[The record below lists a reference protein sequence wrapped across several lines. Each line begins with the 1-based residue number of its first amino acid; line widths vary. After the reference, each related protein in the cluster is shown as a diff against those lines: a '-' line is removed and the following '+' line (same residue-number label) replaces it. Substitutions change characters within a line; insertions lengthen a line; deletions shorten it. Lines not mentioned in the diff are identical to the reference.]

1 MYAAQSAL
9 AQYKRINTESALEGA
24 SPHMLIQMLINGAL
38 ERLSQAKGAME
49 RNDVEQK
56 GVLLGKAVSILG
68 GLQDSL
74 DTDADEAITANL
86 DSLYD
91 YMQRRLL
98 EANVKSDTEILD
110 EVSGLLLTI
119 KEGWDAI
126 APTTVTSEYAEDELS
141 ID

>member
-24 SPHMLIQMLINGAL
+24 SPHQLIQMLLNGAL
-38 ERLSQAKGAME
+38 ERLAQAKGAIA
-49 RNDVEQK
+49 RHDVAQK
-56 GVLLGKAVSILG
+56 GLLIGKAISIVG
-68 GLQDSL
+68 GLRASL
-74 DTDADEAITANL
+74 DDDADPQMTSNL
-86 DSLYD
+86 SSLYD

-98 EANVKSDTEILD
+98 EANVSNDVAILD
-110 EVSGLLLTI
+110 EVYDLLGTI

-126 APTTVTSEYAEDELS
+126 APAPTTQPQ

>member
-24 SPHMLIQMLINGAL
+24 SPHRLIQMLLNGAL
-38 ERLSQAKGAME
+38 ERLSQARGAMARNDMAQKGAM
-49 RNDVEQK
+49 
-56 GVLLGKAVSILG
+56 LGKAVSIIG

-74 DTDADEAITANL
+74 DTNADEQLASNL
-86 DSLYD
+86 DALYD

-98 EANVKSDTEILD
+98 EANLRNDTDLLD
-110 EVSGLLLTI
+110 EVSGLLVTV
-119 KEGWDAI
+119 KDGWDAI
-126 APTTVTSEYAEDELS
+126 APAAMSSERLEEALL

>member
-9 AQYKRINTESALEGA
+9 AQYKKINTESALEGA
-24 SPHMLIQMLINGAL
+24 SPHQLIQMLINGAL
-38 ERLSQAKGAME
+38 DRLSQARGAMQ
-49 RNDVEQK
+49 RKDTAQK
-56 GVLLGKAVSILG
+56 GLLIGKAVSILG

-74 DTDADEAITANL
+74 DKSADEQIAENL
-86 DSLYD
+86 DNLYD

-98 EANVKSDTEILD
+98 EANLKNDVSMLD
-110 EVSGLLLTI
+110 EVSGLLNTI

-126 APTTVTSEYAEDELS
+126 APIPAPIIEQEQPQ

>member
-9 AQYKRINTESALEGA
+9 AQYKRINTESAMEGA
-24 SPHMLIQMLINGAL
+24 SPHQLIQMLINGAL
-38 ERLSQAKGAME
+38 DRLSQARGAMQ
-49 RNDVEQK
+49 RKDTAQK
-56 GVLLGKAVSILG
+56 GLLIGKAVSILG

-74 DTDADEAITANL
+74 DKNADAQITENL

-98 EANVKSDTEILD
+98 EANIKNDVSLLD
-110 EVSGLLLTI
+110 EVSDLLLTI

-126 APTTVTSEYAEDELS
+126 APIPAPIAEQEQPH

>member
-24 SPHMLIQMLINGAL
+24 SPHRLIQMLLNGAL
-38 ERLSQAKGAME
+38 DRLSQARGAMQRKE
-49 RNDVEQK
+49 TAQK
-56 GVLLGKAVSILG
+56 GLLIGKAISILG
-68 GLQDSL
+68 GLQSSL
-74 DTDADEAITANL
+74 DESADEQMTANL

-98 EANVKSDTEILD
+98 EANISNDVALLD
-110 EVSGLLLTI
+110 EVSDLLLTI
-119 KEGWDAI
+119 KGGWDAI
-126 APTTVTSEYAEDELS
+126 APNPMVEAEQEQPQ